1 MTQSVQTTKPAQV
14 QKLSPDITEFLHM
27 LRSLET
33 APTPTENLIRN

>member
-1 MTQSVQTTKPAQV
+1 MTQSIQTAKLDKV
-14 QKLSPDITEFLHM
+14 QKLSPEITEFLHM